1 MKALYRKYRPTKLDE
16 VVGQEQVTKTLGSS
30 LLAGKIGHA
39 YLFVGP
45 RGCGK
50 TSVARIFAHEING
63 FPYTVEDDYVDIIEI
78 DGASNR
84 GIDNI
89 RELREKVMIAP
100 TSGKYKVYIIDEVH
114 MLTKEA
120 FNALLK
126 TLEEPPEHAVF
137 IMATTD
143 FYKVPATIVS
153 RSQTYTFKLADYDTM
168 FGFLKNVSEK
178 EHIKID
184 DDALAIVVKRG
195 GGSFRD
201 SLSLLDQIST
211 LSSDTITKALVVSA
225 LGLPEDEKISELIAA
240 TTESN
245 VGRVSALIKEILSAG
260 IKPETLAEEMIDF
273 IISNPDA
280 RYLTLLSK
288 LPEVRAP
295 FAEAKLLT
303 ALCLNPATAA
313 VPAPVAVV
321 TTAPAPAVA
330 AAPAPAQTTQTP
342 VPAPVQTAAPAVT
355 SVPTAQPAAA
365 GTSFDFDNFISR
377 VKELNDAVAM
387 QASKCKY
394 AFDGATLSL
403 YPDKNITKTIL
414 SRDGNKKIL
423 IEAGSGTKI
432 VIGEVG
438 EDSNSSPKDTLIS
451 KISDIMGG
459 KVENDGQG
467 GNPF

>member
-16 VVGQEQVTKTLGSS
+16 VVGQKQVTETLGAS
-30 LLAGKIGHA
+30 LKASKVGHA

-240 TTESN
+240 TTESD
-245 VGRVSALIKEILSAG
+245 VGRVSTLIKEILSAG
-260 IKPETLAEEMIDF
+260 IKPETLAEEMIGF

-280 RYLTLLSK
+280 RYLPLLSK

-303 ALCLNPATAA
+303 ALCLNPATAT
-313 VPAPVAVV
+313 VPAPATVVA
-321 TTAPAPAVA
+321 TAPAVA
-330 AAPAPAQTTQTP
+330 AAPAPAQTA
-342 VPAPVQTAAPAVT
+342 APTAA
-355 SVPTAQPAAA
+355 SVPTAQPAEA
-365 GTSFDFDNFISR
+365 GTSFDFDNFVSR
-377 VKELNDAVAM
+377 VKTLNDAVAM
-387 QASKCKY
+387 QVSKCSHK
-394 AFDGATLSL
+394 FDGTTLTL

-438 EDSNSSPKDTLIS
+438 EDSNSSSKDTLIS

>member
-1 MKALYRKYRPTKLDE
+1 MKALYRKYRPTSLEE
-16 VVGQEQVTKTLGSS
+16 VVGQEQVTKVLDSS
-30 LLAGKIGHA
+30 LKAGKIQHA

-50 TSVARIFAHEING
+50 TSVARIFAHAVNG
-63 FPYTVEDDYVDIIEI
+63 FKYELEDDYVDIIEI

-100 TSGKYKVYIIDEVH
+100 TTGKYKVYIIDEVH

-126 TLEEPPEHAVF
+126 TLEEPPEHAIF

-143 FYKVPATIVS
+143 FYKVPVTIVS
-153 RSQTYTFKLADYDTM
+153 RAQTYTFKLADPNTM
-168 FGFLKNVSEK
+168 LAHLKGICEK
-178 EHIKID
+178 EGIKIE
-184 DDALAIVVKRG
+184 DDALSVVVKRG

-211 LSSDTITKALVVSA
+211 LSQDLITKDLVVSA
-225 LGLPEDEKISELIAA
+225 LGLPEAEKVSEILNAA
-240 TTESN
+240 TNGDVALTGN
-245 VGRVSALIKEILSAG
+245 LIKESLATG
-260 IKPETLAEEMIDF
+260 IKPETIAEELINQ
-273 IISNPDA
+273 ILAGP
-280 RYLTLLSK
+280 RPEYLPLLAK

-303 ALCLNPATAA
+303 TLCLKASSAAPAAFVAA
-313 VPAPVAVV
+313 RPTMPTTGVRPAPAAPS
-321 TTAPAPAVA
+321 TAPAPATESPAPA
-330 AAPAPAQTTQTP
+330 AKPAPAP
-342 VPAPVQTAAPAVT
+342 V
-355 SVPTAQPAAA
+355 S
-365 GTSFDFDNFISR
+365 GDFDWGAFLER
-377 VKELNDAVAM
+377 AKALNDAVAM
-387 QASKCKY
+387 QARKCQHL
-394 AFDGATLSL
+394 FDGNTLTL

-423 IEAGSGTKI
+423 IEAGGGVKI
-432 VIGEVG
+432 TIAEVG
-438 EDSNSSPKDTLIS
+438 DTPNATPKDELLS

>member
-16 VVGQEQVTKTLGSS
+16 IVGQEQVTKTLGSS

-153 RSQTYTFKLADYDTM
+153 RSQTYTFKLADGDTM
-168 FGFLKNVSEK
+168 FKFLKDVSKK
-178 EHIKID
+178 ENIKIE
-184 DDALAIVVKRG
+184 DDALSIIVKRG

-260 IKPETLAEEMIDF
+260 IKPETLAEEMIGF

-280 RYLTLLSK
+280 RYLPLLSK

-303 ALCLNPATAA
+303 ALCLNPTTAT
-313 VPAPVAVV
+313 VPAPATVV

-330 AAPAPAQTTQTP
+330 VAPAPAQTA
-342 VPAPVQTAAPAVT
+342 APTEASAPTAKPTAA
-355 SVPTAQPAAA
+355 SVPTAQPAVA
-365 GTSFDFDNFISR
+365 GTSFDFGNFISR
-377 VKELNDAVAM
+377 VKTLNDAVAM

-394 AFDGATLSL
+394 AFDGTALSL

-423 IEAGSGTKI
+423 IDAGEGIKI
-432 VIGEVG
+432 IIGEVG
-438 EDSNSSPKDTLIS
+438 GDAGSGSKDTLIS